1 MRNETLLIRS
11 QISAWKTLKRYFR
24 LTGRGKA
31 YLGLKNSVCVY
42 WLTDFVSKSK
52 TVNGFSKVFSAT
64 LPPLNY
70 EVYRYNILLGFCG
83 NIFKEFIIYK
93 YIEIV
98 NDVSIAKLMI
108 YKYLKLE

>member
-1 MRNETLLIRS
+1 MRNTTLLIRS
-11 QISAWKTLKRYFR
+11 QIPVWKTLKRYFR
-24 LTGRGKA
+24 FTGRGEA

-64 LPPLNY
+64 LPSLNY
-70 EVYRYNILLGFCG
+70 EVYRYSILLGFCG
-83 NIFKEFIIYK
+83 DIFKEFTIYK

-108 YKYLKLE
+108 Y